1 LSLSTEQQ
9 EMNDTSTMLK
19 ENINPIETN
28 RLSNSDM
35 SELST
40 EVTMAAVEAV
50 ETLSLNGNNANSIM
64 HSNTNNNTDST
75 NINNNNTKNEDGA
88 EKSLKNSSSSHHN
101 RHHHSSKSFKV
112 EIPRISSSRDLHPQR
127 AHSPVTELEQRS
139 YLFNAPASKKEP
151 NKLSTKIRTV
161 EVEESIK
168 KAKKFAMEQ
177 SVRFA
182 LVKQQQQQQKQQLEL
197 IKKQQAL
204 LLMCR

>member
-1 LSLSTEQQ
+1 
-9 EMNDTSTMLK
+9 MNATSSMLK
-19 ENINPIETN
+19 ENINPIETGV
-28 RLSNSDM
+28 LSNSDM
-35 SELST
+35 VELNSEVNMT
-40 EVTMAAVEAV
+40 AVEAV
-50 ETLSLNGNNANSIM
+50 ETLSLNGNNSNIHTNSN
-64 HSNTNNNTDST
+64 SNTNG
-75 NINNNNTKNEDGA
+75 NINISNTTKNEDGE
-88 EKSLKNSSSSHHN
+88 EKLPKNSSHQN
-101 RHHHSSKSFKV
+101 RSHHSSKSFKV

-127 AHSPVTELEQRS
+127 AHSPVIELEQRS

-151 NKLSTKIRTV
+151 NKLSAKIRTA